1 MTAPARAPT
10 IPCLPMFNTLSP
22 PSARVS
28 PAPDNLAAC
37 CSRVRLRLSDAAYTA
52 WQIAQLECEL
62 ALLAWRILGP
72 HRGPAAHSSYHAAL
86 AREEAAARDFEE
98 LYRVS
103 GALAGAL

>member
-1 MTAPARAPT
+1 MS
-10 IPCLPMFNTLSP
+10 NTLSP

-28 PAPDNLAAC
+28 PAPDTLAAR

-72 HRGPAAHSSYHAAL
+72 NRGPAAHSSYRAAL

-98 LYRVS
+98 LCRVT
-103 GALAGAL
+103 GALASAY